1 MISVPYMPAMA
12 LALLLVMFF
21 GGRACGVASE
31 REEWQQKAVAA
42 ELAQKKQDAKTD
54 ANNLKEVIRYVDRI
68 QTVERVVPR
77 VVTKLERV
85 CDSTPVKPMPR
96 PGEPSTAV
104 ASDPDAGQLDQL
116 GAELIAA
123 RLNLEQCRA
132 LIAVVKPQTIGE

>member
-1 MISVPYMPAMA
+1 MISVPYMPAIA
-12 LALLLVMFF
+12 LALLLAMFF

-42 ELAQKKQDAKTD
+42 ELAQKKQDVKTD
-54 ANNLKEVIRYVDRI
+54 ANNMKEVIRYVDRI

-85 CDSTPVKPMPR
+85 CDTKPMPR
-96 PGEPSTAV
+96 PGEPSTA
-104 ASDPDAGQLDQL
+104 APSDPAAGQLNEL

-123 RLNLEQCRA
+123 RLNLEQCKS
-132 LIAVVKPQTIGE
+132 LISVIEPQATGE